1 MTLNQ
6 DGVHFNL
13 SPRQVIFIFRILFPK
28 WVGDRIRVRL
38 RIGHSLSSEPAKE
51 KNMNSEK
58 FFRDLIFIVDCTN
71 VVLLCR
77 SPRYIEVLLAVA
89 QEMKHCKDG

>member
-1 MTLNQ
+1 MACIFTLVL
-6 DGVHFNL
+6 D
-13 SPRQVIFIFRILFPK
+13 RLFLFLGFCFLK
-28 WVGDRIRVRL
+28 WVEGRIRVRL
-38 RIGHSLSSEPAKE
+38 RIGHSLSSEHVQD
-51 KNMNSEK
+51 KNMNSQK

-71 VVLLCR
+71 VFLLSR